1 MYETGHR
8 WGPVSLAL
16 AIAAGLVVGGIAL
29 SAAFWLLGIL
39 AGFVFAVLK
48 VAVLIGLAALVVWGV
63 RALFRDHST
72 ICGGARRPP
81 ARAPALGP
89 SARAAALGGH
99 RTLGRPTPA

>member
-39 AGFVFAVLK
+39 AGFVIAVLK

-72 ICGGARRPP
+72 I
-81 ARAPALGP
+81 
-89 SARAAALGGH
+89 
-99 RTLGRPTPA
+99 

>member
-39 AGFVFAVLK
+39 AGFVIAVLK

-72 ICGGARRPP
+72 V
-81 ARAPALGP
+81 
-89 SARAAALGGH
+89 
-99 RTLGRPTPA
+99 

>member
-1 MYETGHR
+1 MDETGHR

-72 ICGGARRPP
+72 I
-81 ARAPALGP
+81 
-89 SARAAALGGH
+89 
-99 RTLGRPTPA
+99 

>member
-39 AGFVFAVLK
+39 AGFVIAVLT

-63 RALFRDHST
+63 RALCRDHST
-72 ICGGARRPP
+72 I
-81 ARAPALGP
+81 
-89 SARAAALGGH
+89 
-99 RTLGRPTPA
+99 

>member
-48 VAVLIGLAALVVWGV
+48 VAVLIGLAARVVWGV

-72 ICGGARRPP
+72 I
-81 ARAPALGP
+81 
-89 SARAAALGGH
+89 
-99 RTLGRPTPA
+99 

>member
-16 AIAAGLVVGGIAL
+16 AIAAGLVLGGIAL

-72 ICGGARRPP
+72 I
-81 ARAPALGP
+81 
-89 SARAAALGGH
+89 
-99 RTLGRPTPA
+99 